1 MLQGTADVDVVAAK
15 APLVATP
22 SSEPLSIPK
31 AELLQVAW
39 EVTATDRD
47 ALLPP
52 ALHPVNP
59 PVVTFSF
66 TARQGVHPRPVHA
79 RRGPPAVSQWDP
91 DPRVSR
97 RRPSS
102 TTLKSPRS
110 CSTGWGYRIA
120 VADVTMS
127 HRYDGATGRVAVDG
141 VVALRAGHVSPCA
154 LSPSDLQYTS
164 TMHPARL
171 DRGLRLLQVERD
183 YQFVRAERGDPFV
196 DAFDADAW
204 GEPRLRLSHPVSASS
219 AVADVA
225 FKPVRFVCRADVW
238 AFDGTEPLAADAP
251 LTLLHAF
258 IGGSS

>member
-1 MLQGTADVDVVAAK
+1 MLRGTADIDVVAAN
-15 APLVATP
+15 APYVATP
-22 SSEPLSIPK
+22 AAEPLFIPR

-39 EVTATDRD
+39 EVAATDRD
-47 ALLPP
+47 AMFPP

-66 TARQGVHPRPVHA
+66 LRARECTHGPFTLAETRLLC
-79 RRGPPAVSQWDP
+79 RSGIRTRGYHFGAFVDNAE
-91 DPRVSR
+91 VA
-97 RRPSS
+97 
-102 TTLKSPRS
+102 TTL
-110 CSTGWGYRIA
+110 STGWGYRVA

-127 HRYDGATGRVAVDG
+127 RRYDGATGQVAVDG
-141 VVALRAGHVSPCA
+141 ALALLAGHASPRA

-183 YQFVRAERGDPFV
+183 YQFVLAERGDPFV
-196 DAFDADAW
+196 AAFDAVTW

-225 FKPVRFVCRADVW
+225 FKPIRFVCRADVW
-238 AFDGTEPLAADAP
+238 AFDGTEPLAAARR
-251 LTLLHAF
+251 
-258 IGGSS
+258 